1 MSRAR
6 GIYHTSCL
14 ERKQS
19 RLHVIIVASCYSY
32 VDVDVSISRGC
43 SLNLCSSSDRMD
55 IPNEIYYTPADS
67 EQFSDYSCRH
77 RRGIVKDGIYS
88 GNKNER
94 RIEFLLL

>member
-1 MSRAR
+1 
-6 GIYHTSCL
+6 
-14 ERKQS
+14 
-19 RLHVIIVASCYSY
+19 
-32 VDVDVSISRGC
+32 
-43 SLNLCSSSDRMD
+43 MD

-94 RIEFLLL
+94 RIEFSTAMICLNRGFLTLFLSLYLLHTSNLIPTKSDLVAIILKLLYLLSHVVQRSTPR

>member
-1 MSRAR
+1 
-6 GIYHTSCL
+6 
-14 ERKQS
+14 
-19 RLHVIIVASCYSY
+19 
-32 VDVDVSISRGC
+32 
-43 SLNLCSSSDRMD
+43 MD